1 MTFADAISLRKHASS
16 VLPREDQRLHFFMAF
31 MAFGGAAAF
40 AAFMAFI
47 APLYRLPTDEYVYVR
62 MKKFVCNA
70 TEPQAAADGLRE
82 NQNLR
87 HRAYSVAKG
96 QGSKLPWA
104 VGL

>member
-1 MTFADAISLRKHASS
+1 MRSPSEAGRPTRHLRTGSSPGADASPSAW
-16 VLPREDQRLHFFMAF
+16 
-31 MAFGGAAAF
+31 G
-40 AAFMAFI
+40 
-47 APLYRLPTDEYVYVR
+47 APLYRLPTDEYVHVR